1 MVNEAEQK
9 IIDSVDRNG
18 WCTVTYVPATESDPE
33 EWFSY
38 SVGLTKAAGWP
49 EIICFGLDEERAAGM
64 LRDTIGEC
72 WERGIG
78 PAAGLELTKVLQ
90 GHPARLQRADGLP
103 PPYFAMADWYA
114 GHSGAAAPAERLQLV
129 WPDRNGRFPTDPD
142 CDPDVRQRQTPRVG

>member
-38 SVGLTKAAGWP
+38 TVGLTKAAGWP

-64 LRDTIGEC
+64 LRLANAGN
-72 WERGIG
+72 GAFG
-78 PAAGLELTKVLQ
+78 PPAA
-90 GHPARLQRADGLP
+90 
-103 PPYFAMADWYA
+103 W
-114 GHSGAAAPAERLQLV
+114 
-129 WPDRNGRFPTDPD
+129 N
-142 CDPDVRQRQTPRVG
+142 